1 MGEKWKRKDCGDNGC
16 AHEEWTAGEDGSDLR
31 VVVCDLRFRWGR
43 GLLGTAGMRR
53 LHRKLCAA
61 RGIVCDRCHSPCSC
75 EVELVLPSILKQ
87 NFEAVCL
94 ISVSCIGENAEVSLV
109 VHVHEV

>member
-1 MGEKWKRKDCGDNGC
+1 MPGGKVKSSKSIFSALIDPTLE
-16 AHEEWTAGEDGSDLR
+16 HIDLALFDFL
-31 VVVCDLRFRWGR
+31 V
-43 GLLGTAGMRR
+43 
-53 LHRKLCAA
+53 
-61 RGIVCDRCHSPCSC
+61 